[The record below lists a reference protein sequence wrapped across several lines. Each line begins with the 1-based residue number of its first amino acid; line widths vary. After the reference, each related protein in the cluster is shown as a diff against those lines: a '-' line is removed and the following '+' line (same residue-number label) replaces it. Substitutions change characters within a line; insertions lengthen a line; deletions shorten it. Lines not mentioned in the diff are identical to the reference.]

1 MAKPVQ
7 KSVTLNNLATDVGGL
22 TKMVENGFADVYQKM
37 DKGFADVY
45 QKMDKGFADVYQKMD
60 KGFADVR
67 AELSKVNAELLKKA
81 NKSDVEAVKD
91 DVNRLAKATKI
102 GFDGVHQELELKV
115 NREEMGEIGEGIE
128 GIRQRFGGL
137 DNRLDTFAS
146 HEKRLINVE
155 KLVGVPV

>member
-1 MAKPVQ
+1 MPFSNSCYNPAMAKPVQ

-22 TKMVENGFADVYQKM
+22 TKMVEN
-37 DKGFADVY
+37 
-45 QKMDKGFADVYQKMD
+45 GFADVYQKMD